1 METQPPSALRV
12 ATMALFALSCVGLL
26 LFLWLSFGG
35 TMPFN
40 AQGYTFKAAFPYA
53 DQLGEQA
60 DVRIAGVSVGK
71 VIAKTEDESGN
82 RTIATIR
89 LDNKYA
95 PIRKNARAMLRIKTI
110 LGETYVDL
118 TPGTKSAPILP
129 DDGMLPLGH
138 VQPAVQ
144 LDQIFNAFTPA
155 TRRAFQVWQE
165 QLEKALRGNDE
176 NLNNVLGNL
185 PTFAADTTD
194 ILQVLDVQHNAV
206 VNLLQNG
213 GTVFDAL
220 DKSQSAL
227 RDMITSGETTFA
239 TTAANEN
246 ALAAAFARFP
256 HFLDESK
263 ATLADLQTFAVN
275 TDPLLRELEPVAADL
290 GPTLHSVQQLSPYLR
305 HFFTKLGPLITVSK
319 TGLPALQKV
328 LKGATPLLGSLGP
341 FLDQLN
347 PIIDWLS
354 LHQQLLSD
362 FISDGAGA
370 LGAKTTVFG
379 GDSVGHY
386 LRQIGPTGAE
396 TLSIY
401 QNRDA
406 NNRGDTYPDP
416 LWLANPR
423 NFIENTFAS
432 WDCGNTGSSAN
443 GGQVS
448 EVPGTLGHQACWIA
462 PTLPGATA
470 GHIPELQAA
479 MYSKK

>member
-71 VIAKTEDESGN
+71 VIAKTEDQTGN
-82 RTIATIR
+82 RTVATIR
-89 LDNKYA
+89 LSNQYA
-95 PIRKNARAMLRIKTI
+95 PIHRNATAMLRIKTI
-110 LGETYVDL
+110 LGETYVEL
-118 TPGTKSAPILP
+118 TPGTKSSPVLP
-129 DDGMLPLGH
+129 DGSELKMGR
-138 VQPAVQ
+138 VMPAVQ

-155 TRRAFQVWQE
+155 TRRAFQVWQQ
-165 QLEKALRGNDE
+165 QLEKAIRGNDQ

-194 ILQVLDVQHNAV
+194 ILQVLDVEHNAV

-213 GTVFDAL
+213 GTVFAAL

-227 RDMITSGETTFA
+227 RNVITTGDTVFA
-239 TTAANEN
+239 TTAANQN
-246 ALAAAFARFP
+246 ALAETFARFP

-263 ATLADLQTFAVN
+263 ATMADLQTFATN
-275 TDPLLRELEPVAADL
+275 TDPLLKELEPVAADL
-290 GPTLHSVQQLSPYLR
+290 GPTLYSVQQLSPYLR

-319 TGLPALQKV
+319 TGLPALEKV
-328 LKGATPLLGSLGP
+328 LNGATPLLGALGP

-370 LGAKTTVFG
+370 LAAKTTAFG

-386 LRQIGPTGAE
+386 LRQIGPLGAE
-396 TLSIY
+396 SLSFY
-401 QNRDA
+401 ANRDSG
-406 NNRGDTYPDP
+406 NRGDTYPP
-416 LWLANPR
+416 SLWLENPR
-423 NFIENTFAS
+423 NFVENTFDS

-443 GGQVS
+443 DGQVP
-448 EVPGTLGHQACWIA
+448 EQPGEGGHQACWVA
-462 PTLPGATA
+462 PTLPGATP
-470 GHIPELQAA
+470 GHIPELQPAR
-479 MYSKK
+479 YSSK